1 MIMSD
6 PNATE
11 EVFRNEGH
19 CPSRV
24 RFEKALKEIHGEIEL
39 PDGLVLSTG
48 ANWKRLQYAMSKQVV
63 PRRVANYIPGLFS
76 ISNMISVTTLLA
88 REMPMVG

>member
-24 RFEKALKEIHGEIEL
+24 RFEKALKIHSEIEL

-48 ANWKRLQYAMSKQVV
+48 ANWKRLRYAMSKQVV
-63 PRRVANYIPGLFS
+63 RRRVANYIPGLFS